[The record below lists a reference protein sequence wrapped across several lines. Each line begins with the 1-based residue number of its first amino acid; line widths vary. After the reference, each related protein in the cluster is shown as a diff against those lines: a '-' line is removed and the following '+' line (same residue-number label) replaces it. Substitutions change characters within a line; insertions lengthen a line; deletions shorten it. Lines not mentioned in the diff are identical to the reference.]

1 MQLTRQFC
9 LELEVGK
16 VKTKRHFFGSFR
28 IYSPG
33 LVLLGIL
40 FNCNG
45 LHAQPSAGAA
55 LRFGSTNAVVQVAH
69 NTNFNS
75 YPFTVTAWFRTIS
88 ADNNAQGIVS
98 KYVNGSGNGWALVV
112 QNGKLRGFQYRSFA
126 NLSIDATSLATVSD
140 GYWHHAA
147 LVVDA
152 SGGKMYLDGVA

>member
-28 IYSPG
+28 IF
-33 LVLLGIL
+33 LLGFESLAIL
-40 FNCNG
+40 FSFNS
-45 LHAQPSAGAA
+45 LYAQPSAGAA
-55 LRFGSTNAVVQVAH
+55 LRFGSTNALVQVAH

-75 YPFTVTAWFRTIS
+75 YPFTVTAWFRTTN

-112 QNGKLRGFQYRSFA
+112 QNGKLRGFHYRS
-126 NLSIDATSLATVSD
+126 
-140 GYWHHAA
+140 
-147 LVVDA
+147 
-152 SGGKMYLDGVA
+152 